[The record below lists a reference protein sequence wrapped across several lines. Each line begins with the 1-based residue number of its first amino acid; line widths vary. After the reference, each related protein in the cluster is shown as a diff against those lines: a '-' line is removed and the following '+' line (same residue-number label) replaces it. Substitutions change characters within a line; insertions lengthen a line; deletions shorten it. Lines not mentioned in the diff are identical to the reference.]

1 MLLNVQFTAQYVT
14 TGNSKWWKKGLILNL
29 GKGHCL
35 LLLEWDTKLSL
46 LHCVHLFMS
55 KNEYQKIFTIW
66 IIWQHS
72 FKDIFLFKRR
82 KYCILLSLSVVDYR
96 YAIYSRAESRFLFLK
111 FLVSYGV
118 VLYNI
123 MFWAFT
129 SYVHCIFY
137 CSHRHQVALTQTAM
151 LQGKYCKAVILSFH
165 SQYINLPWSLLK
177 KELHQFALQLQC
189 FSCFVI

>member
-46 LHCVHLFMS
+46 LYCVHLFMS

-66 IIWQHS
+66 KIWQHS
-72 FKDIFLFKRR
+72 FKDIVLFKRR

-111 FLVSYGV
+111 RSFLLVMGLFYIILCFELSPHMFIVYFT
-118 VLYNI
+118 VLI
-123 MFWAFT
+123 D
-129 SYVHCIFY
+129 I
-137 CSHRHQVALTQTAM
+137 
-151 LQGKYCKAVILSFH
+151 K
-165 SQYINLPWSLLK
+165 
-177 KELHQFALQLQC
+177 
-189 FSCFVI
+189 